1 MELFNPS
8 SDHVYFIYLCLF
20 AIIAGG
26 LVGYERERRRKPA
39 GLKTHTLICLG
50 AMMLT
55 YLSLKSGST
64 GDPTRIA
71 AQIVSG
77 IGFIGA
83 GTILQSKSI
92 ITGLT
97 SASTIWLVAGLGM
110 LIGANFHME
119 ATIVT
124 VMVLIFLVGY
134 RFFTRQSGPVRFYCL
149 NIEIN
154 RVSALEKIEDM
165 VDKFGLGLKDKQ
177 LTKSNTIHLEISY
190 TTNSLTQ
197 HIFLKRLL
205 RLPGV
210 GQVVTA

>member
-1 MELFNPS
+1 MDMFSLGH
-8 SDHVYFIYLCLF
+8 DHFYFIYLCLF
-20 AIIAGG
+20 AIIVGG
-26 LVGYERERRRKPA
+26 LVGYEREKRGKPA

-50 AMMLT
+50 SMMIT
-55 YLSLKSGST
+55 YLSMKGGNA

-83 GTILQSKSI
+83 GTIMQSKSV

-97 SASTIWLVAGLGM
+97 SASTIWVVAGLGM

-119 ATIVT
+119 ATTVT
-124 VMVLIFLVGY
+124 ILVLIFLDGY
-134 RFFTRQSGPVRFYCL
+134 RYFTRQTGPVRFYCL

-177 LTKSNTIHLEISY
+177 LTKSSTIHLELSY

-205 RLPGV
+205 RLHGV
-210 GQVVTA
+210 GQIVTA